1 MGMMPSACCTQRGRG
16 GVGTAPAGSGSPREP
31 ASCTLAATGS
41 RPSSHLLGSLPQPP
55 GLLGLGCS
63 PLTPGQ
69 GRRPGLPQA
78 ALGPT
83 YECGLH
89 ATRLQLGP
97 LSIRC
102 TARPPCP
109 FSPRLPGRP
118 AELTS
123 KSRFTGSPRPAGDTR
138 GGRSAGVGVPGETQ
152 AASPP
157 LPAAAGTVQPSGA
170 RAGRKRLD
178 GKPLPAAA
186 LRARGPRPAPLPLA
200 HVAAHGAPAA
210 GRQQRAEPVRLLGD
224 RGAGRG
230 APRARLALGR
240 RARQLGP
247 RHPAGA
253 HGGGRRERTAA
264 GGRRQAGAAPGATIL
279 APPLA
284 LPAPLPQWNGP
295 GGEPGKRGDAPPHRE
310 PERPGALPS
319 PTPGS
324 PPNPPAQRTPL
335 WEGSQPR
342 AALARC
348 SEQ

>member
-1 MGMMPSACCTQRGRG
+1 MPSACCTQRGRG

-210 GRQQRAEPVRLLGD
+210 GRQQRAEPVRLLGG

-264 GGRRQAGAAPGATIL
+264 GGRRG
-279 APPLA
+279 
-284 LPAPLPQWNGP
+284 
-295 GGEPGKRGDAPPHRE
+295 RR
-310 PERPGALPS
+310 RALPS
-319 PTPGS
+319 WHRPSPSPRRCRSGTALGGNLGNGETHPPTGNQSAQGLCPPPPQEAPPTPPRKGRPCGRGLS
-324 PPNPPAQRTPL
+324 PGLP
-335 WEGSQPR
+335 
-342 AALARC
+342 
-348 SEQ
+348 